1 MTIQHLELGF
11 LGSYSEWDIGAELE
25 WWTQMGFLRLQSV
38 RRIIIFILFLWSLL
52 AYSCIVIP
60 LLYFF
65 SLWLFY
71 FWAERNS
78 QTNRNSL
85 FAFNQAITHLSSV
98 LNISSQGIVL
108 TKSWER
114 SMYPLRGSHRGT
126 HQFLCQVTCYLC
138 WEVLRNVRL
147 EGVADAMF
155 IENYMCLL
163 KFLNYSACGL
173 QLSNLAVS
181 KKELKPYV
189 SQ

>member
-1 MTIQHLELGF
+1 MTIQPLELGV
-11 LGSYSEWDIGAELE
+11 LDSYSEWDIGVELE
-25 WWTQMGFLRLQSV
+25 CWTQMGFLRLQSV
-38 RRIIIFILFLWSLL
+38 RRIVIFIWNLL

-65 SLWLFY
+65 SPWLFN
-71 FWAERNS
+71 FWEERNS
-78 QTNRNSL
+78 QTNRNCL

-114 SMYPLRGSHRGT
+114 SMYPFMDSHRGT

-138 WEVLRNVRL
+138 WEVLKNVRL

-155 IENYMCLL
+155 IEYYMCLL